1 MKLKIGLII
10 IGTLFLSSCMMMSP
24 ALMSGSM
31 QQGQN
36 LELSGLRMDPVCG
49 NQVGEEN
56 NFTYEYKGNIY
67 YFDTEQ
73 CLAVFKS
80 NPDHFLQQQDMVN
93 YNKTWVRLGW
103 IGGAIVMS
111 TMMILMLFYAF

>member
-31 QQGQN
+31 HQGQN

-49 NQVGEEN
+49 KYVGEEN
-56 NFTYEYKGNIY
+56 NYLKIENSNFL
-67 YFDTEQ
+67 F
-73 CLAVFKS
+73 LPFKAHTTS
-80 NPDHFLQQQDMVN
+80 KF
-93 YNKTWVRLGW
+93 KKKK
-103 IGGAIVMS
+103 IVK
-111 TMMILMLFYAF
+111 IN